1 MLNWSHA
8 PLVIMD
14 DEVEENE
21 EYAMKEYIRH
31 YTSPMVSK
39 PLKYDLKNLNDKLS
53 LTTINPWDGLMYKNE
68 YLPNSFSGNMLS
80 ALSVKNNRQ
89 AVDENQ
95 DEKLSILKTLRQDNG
110 EDVNC
115 SDKNETLNQK
125 LNLVEDLSEK
135 YNYNQINSYVS

>member
-1 MLNWSHA
+1 
-8 PLVIMD
+8 
-14 DEVEENE
+14 
-21 EYAMKEYIRH
+21 
-31 YTSPMVSK
+31 
-39 PLKYDLKNLNDKLS
+39 
-53 LTTINPWDGLMYKNE
+53 MYKNK

-80 ALSVKNNRQ
+80 ALIVKNNKQ

-95 DEKLSILKTLRQDNG
+95 DEKLSILNTLRQDNG